1 MDCEKFDL
9 CVMDALYG
17 ELDEL
22 THEALKRHVE
32 GCARCGAAWA
42 GFKSTRN
49 LLASAGASSPRDT
62 VSGGATL
69 PLDEPP
75 DDLERR
81 IMAAERTAHRGAPW
95 YRKIMRGA
103 AWAGSHAMRPQLAMA
118 ALFMFVIGSSL
129 LLLRARPGTMA
140 PPVLVSE
147 QGRPEREAETQT
159 IERGYRSGAA
169 ATAAAKGAL
178 EADRDEKP
186 PSPAMAPNDEAGSKG
201 GAPSAMASAQ
211 GFGGPESAPEPRVA
225 ITGKNC
231 ADAELALKNAVKEK
245 DKQLA
250 RETLAACKRADGGP
264 GGNAPAAPVPSGPQ
278 ATATAS
284 TAPSK

>member
-32 GCARCGAAWA
+32 GCARCGAAWG
-42 GFKSTRN
+42 GFKATRN

-69 PLDEPP
+69 PLDEPSP
-75 DDLERR
+75 DLERR
-81 IMAAERTAHRGAPW
+81 ILAAERTAHRGAPW
-95 YRKIMRGA
+95 HRKIMRGA

-147 QGRPEREAETQT
+147 QGRPEREAEAETQT
-159 IERGYRSGAA
+159 IERGNRSGAA
-169 ATAAAKGAL
+169 ATAGAKAA
-178 EADRDEKP
+178 ESDRDERP
-186 PSPAMAPNDEAGSKG
+186 PAPAALPNDEGATKG
-201 GAPSAMASAQ
+201 GSPSAMASAY
-211 GFGGPESAPEPRVA
+211 GDPESVPKVA
-225 ITGKNC
+225 MPSKGC
-231 ADAELALKNAVKEK
+231 ADAELALKNAVEGKE
-245 DKQLA
+245 KQLA
-250 RETLAACKRADGGP
+250 KDSLAACRRGDGGQ
-264 GGNAPAAPVPSGPQ
+264 GMPAAPLPGAPQ

-284 TAPSK
+284 TAPAR

>member
-42 GFKSTRN
+42 GFKATRN

-81 IMAAERTAHRGAPW
+81 ILAAERTAHRGAPW
-95 YRKIMRGA
+95 HRKIMRGA

-147 QGRPEREAETQT
+147 QGRPEREAESQT
-159 IERGYRSGAA
+159 IERGNRTGAPA
-169 ATAAAKGAL
+169 ATAAAKAA
-178 EADRDEKP
+178 EVDRDDR
-186 PSPAMAPNDEAGSKG
+186 PAPASAPNDEGGAKG
-201 GAPSAMASAQ
+201 GAASAMAS
-211 GFGGPESAPEPRVA
+211 GFGGPESAPEPKMA
-225 ITGKNC
+225 IGKGC
-231 ADAELALKNAVKEK
+231 ADAELALKNAVKDK

-250 RETLAACKRADGGP
+250 KDALAACRKGDGQGM
-264 GGNAPAAPVPSGPQ
+264 PAAPLPGDPQ
-278 ATATAS
+278 STATATAS
-284 TAPSK
+284 ITPPP